1 MSMDGGA
8 ADGAS
13 AVRMGDGR
21 SRTGIAGDG
30 GTSLRNLRLLLADSS
45 HLTPMDFT
53 AIGKSGERFRFACGG
68 AMAAEG
74 LGFQARAVGGLPA
87 T

>member
-30 GTSLRNLRLLLADSS
+30 GTSLR
-45 HLTPMDFT
+45 T
-53 AIGKSGERFRFACGG
+53 
-68 AMAAEG
+68 
-74 LGFQARAVGGLPA
+74 VA